1 MGDSIGSQLLAAAI
15 LFLITSWIFVG
26 LRCFV
31 RLKLVKSFWM
41 DDWLMIVSLILF
53 SVMCGVLMA
62 AVSSGIGQHTRELDP
77 ERARDAFKYQTLG
90 LLFYIVDAITV
101 KLSIGILLLRITQQR
116 RYSYAIFACMFMLVL
131 TNIAMFGIMLFQCK
145 PISYYWDQFVLEVHT
160 VQGTCIDRQIVLNIG
175 YLFSATGIVV
185 DWAFALMPIPMLWGI
200 NMRPQV
206 KLSVIVILGLGIFAS
221 TATIVRLIYVLDLIK
236 SRDPIYDITH
246 SLIWIVVEMGLGI
259 CAACLATLRPLINRI
274 IVGFSTSN
282 HVSDQSPVKS
292 STRNGY
298 HVHTS
303 IGHELNDINRG
314 RNSIRVESEQIVMQ
328 RANAGWEVSNESQ
341 EEILPIQG
349 QITKKVDVDV
359 SFRGVEG

>member
-1 MGDSIGSQLLAAAI
+1 EMGDSIGSQLLAAAI

-31 RLKLVKSFWM
+31 RLKLVKSFWV

-53 SVMCGVLMA
+53 SVMCGLFMA
-62 AVSSGIGQHTRELDP
+62 AVSSGLGQHTRELDP

-90 LLFYIVDAITV
+90 LLFYIIDAITV

-116 RYSYAIFACMFMLVL
+116 RYSYAIFACMFILVL

-145 PISYYWDQFVLEVHT
+145 PISYYWDQFFLKVHT

-175 YLFSATGIVV
+175 YLFAATGIVV
-185 DWAFALMPIPMLWGI
+185 DWVFALMPIPMLWGI

-246 SLIWIVVEMGLGI
+246 SLVWIVVEMGLGI
-259 CAACLATLRPLINRI
+259 CAAGLATLRPLINRI
-274 IVGFSTSN
+274 IVSFSTSN
-282 HVSDQSPVKS
+282 H
-292 STRNGY
+292 
-298 HVHTS
+298 
-303 IGHELNDINRG
+303 
-314 RNSIRVESEQIVMQ
+314 
-328 RANAGWEVSNESQ
+328 
-341 EEILPIQG
+341 
-349 QITKKVDVDV
+349 
-359 SFRGVEG
+359 